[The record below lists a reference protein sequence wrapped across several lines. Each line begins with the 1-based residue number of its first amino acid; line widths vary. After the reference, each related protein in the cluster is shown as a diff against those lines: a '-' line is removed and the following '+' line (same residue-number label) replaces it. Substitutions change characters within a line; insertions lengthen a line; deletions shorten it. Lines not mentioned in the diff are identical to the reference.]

1 MKKRTTS
8 MPSAPSVRLCA
19 SPALGGFLGRAED
32 LGLGDVLELDVA
44 GHDLA
49 VAELPDDLEDFRPR
63 RVHLL
68 VDLLVGLDGHA
79 EFELLGGH
87 LALLGGFAVAG
98 TAAAG
103 AAAAVEAPGGSA
115 VGAGARVR
123 A

>member
-49 VAELPDDLEDFRPR
+49 VAELADDLEDLRPR

-68 VDLLVGLDGHA
+68 VDLLVGLNGHA
-79 EFELLGGH
+79 ELELLGGH
-87 LALLGGFAVAG
+87 LALLGGFAVVG
-98 TAAAG
+98 TAAAR
-103 AAAAVEAPGGSA
+103 AP
-115 VGAGARVR
+115 ARVYAR
-123 A
+123 GGWGVERGPAA